1 MVEPKK
7 RTRSVKKVS
16 RRTPKGRV
24 VTHYKGERDAP
35 KRCGRCGKDVSEKS
49 TKVYGSTLCGDCT
62 TDLLRYVVEW
72 KAKFLSE
79 EMKDLELSRD
89 LSVERFLPQGWF
101 VNLSSGVYP
110 KRKGPRVF
118 KRTAPKA
125 ASKGEKAAAPKLSKP
140 VKKPAAKKAAAE
152 KKPAKKSA
160 PKKPA
165 KKKE

>member
-24 VTHYKGERDAP
+24 VTHYKSERAAP

-49 TKVYGSTLCGDCT
+49 VKAYGSTLCGDCT

-101 VNLSSGVYP
+101 ANLSRGVYP
-110 KRKGPRVF
+110 KRKAPRVF

-125 ASKGEKAAAPKLSKP
+125 ASKEEEAAAPKKTKP
-140 VKKPAAKKAAAE
+140 SKKPAAKKAASK
-152 KKPAKKSA
+152 KKPAS
-160 PKKPA
+160 KKPA

>member
-24 VTHYKGERDAP
+24 VTHYKGERAAP

-49 TKVYGSTLCGDCT
+49 VKVYGSTLCGDCT

-72 KAKFLSE
+72 KAKFLSD
-79 EMKDLELSRD
+79 EMNDLELSRD

-101 VNLSSGVYP
+101 TNLSSGVYP
-110 KRKGPRVF
+110 KRKPPRVF
-118 KRTAPKA
+118 KRTAPK
-125 ASKGEKAAAPKLSKP
+125 KEKAPAKPKP

-152 KKPAKKSA
+152 KKPAKKSS